1 MFFLAAIVFKVLFAF
16 SHKQNFQATNLI
28 FRQFIYYYFRILWI
42 IFVRASISHPKPI
55 RCTYFQRNLVSLKQY
70 ISYYAKTSRSLD
82 NTLFLCWFRIS
93 LKLPCHSSSN
103 YEENLNIEMRHLI
116 SENVSVS
123 KSSNMR
129 SIFFYTNISTFDSK
143 IFFLVRH
150 EPQKQ
155 NRDERQHCRGVL
167 VVGWNEKKKTKILQ
181 RHTTL
186 RRNFPFS
193 FFASMVLGKIYCRFS
208 SFFPPLIF
216 AMFRYNVS
224 NHTVYTDR
232 MTHIRCSNLLS
243 PIQ

>member
-103 YEENLNIEMRHLI
+103 YEEKLNIEMRHLI

-143 IFFLVRH
+143 IFLLVRH

-167 VVGWNEKKKTKILQ
+167 VVGWNEKKK
-181 RHTTL
+181 R
-186 RRNFPFS
+186 
-193 FFASMVLGKIYCRFS
+193 RFS
-208 SFFPPLIF
+208 KDIRHYDAIFHFLSSLRWFLAKYIVDFLRFFPL
-216 AMFRYNVS
+216 
-224 NHTVYTDR
+224 
-232 MTHIRCSNLLS
+232 
-243 PIQ
+243 